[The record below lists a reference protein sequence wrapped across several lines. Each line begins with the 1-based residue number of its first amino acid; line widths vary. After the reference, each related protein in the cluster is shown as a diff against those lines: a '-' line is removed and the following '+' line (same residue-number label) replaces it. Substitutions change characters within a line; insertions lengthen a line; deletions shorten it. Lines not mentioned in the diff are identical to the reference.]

1 MFLSS
6 LLHVFSFQGCSM
18 NSHVQTTGIGTSPG
32 WRRGSRSFV
41 SRHRQGHGDSWCR
54 YAKFQLGYIR
64 GVFWIV
70 FCLFVLGC
78 AVLPFF
84 FSRVVS
90 TGQPFKSLYDVCLFV
105 YLPIYLS
112 VNPPPPTRMKSRKA
126 ASLDFARGCCLMF
139 GSSAVGWET
148 CGGCFVT
155 HSASNKPRINLSSLP
170 SFLECTQ
177 LRTFV
182 LQAVKQISKKRQKK
196 KTNKNKTK
204 QNNHQIAV
212 QLNSSK
218 ETWTRPL
225 TFLFRV
231 SRSLAWQGVFT
242 ITSDHHDWLSFRA
255 VPRCLRNRIQVPT
268 KSWSA
273 AVRSLQWGRQ
283 RLRFQTKIFG
293 TTLDNVRTSLVS
305 SYTIGKA
312 LRALLLATT

>member
-1 MFLSS
+1 MQVRQVSTRLHPWCLLDCVLPLRTGMCSSSVLFLTR
-6 LLHVFSFQGCSM
+6 CE
-18 NSHVQTTGIGTSPG
+18 
-32 WRRGSRSFV
+32 
-41 SRHRQGHGDSWCR
+41 HRATIQISVW
-54 YAKFQLGYIR
+54 
-64 GVFWIV
+64 
-70 FCLFVLGC
+70 CLFVCLL
-78 AVLPFF
+78 AH
-84 FSRVVS
+84 
-90 TGQPFKSLYDVCLFV
+90 LFV
-105 YLPIYLS
+105 CEPA
-112 VNPPPPTRMKSRKA
+112 PPHPHEKPQGRITRFCEGVLFDVWQQCCWVGNLWRMFRDSQCFQQATDKFE
-126 ASLDFARGCCLMF
+126 LFAIFLGVHSTENFC
-139 GSSAVGWET
+139 
-148 CGGCFVT
+148 
-155 HSASNKPRINLSSLP
+155 SASSQTN
-170 SFLECTQ
+170 F
-177 LRTFV
+177 
-182 LQAVKQISKKRQKK
+182 KKKTKK